1 MPKLCNEDRSQL
13 QALQDGWNNLYTQ
26 IQAAATAAAKCT
38 PPGTPM
44 STTDFPTNAK
54 QQMDILALALACD
67 LTRVASLQFSTSTS
81 QVTHKWLGSNQTDIH
96 HTYSHQGPTSLYQIA
111 PCTSY
116 NNMGQCA
123 VTPDI
128 YAASNLTLYN
138 NNQTLAQQEAI
149 DLFYATQVAYLAQ
162 KLNGISGASGT
173 LLDQSVICWGNE
185 LDMGAAH
192 NHDDTPFVLVGGA
205 NGQLK
210 TGNLATF
217 PLDVLDGDAKT
228 AAKNDRS
235 HNDLLLTL
243 AKVMGTPMSTF
254 GESSYCTG
262 PISEILN
269 G

>member
-1 MPKLCNEDRSQL
+1 
-13 QALQDGWNNLYTQ
+13 
-26 IQAAATAAAKCT
+26 
-38 PPGTPM
+38 
-44 STTDFPTNAK
+44 
-54 QQMDILALALACD
+54 
-67 LTRVASLQFSTSTS
+67 
-81 QVTHKWLGSNQTDIH
+81 
-96 HTYSHQGPTSLYQIA
+96 
-111 PCTSY
+111 
-116 NNMGQCA
+116 

-128 YAASNLTLYN
+128 YAASNLNLYQN
-138 NNQTLAQQEAI
+138 VAQQEAI

-162 KLNGISGASGT
+162 KLNGITGANTGT

-217 PLDVLDGDAKT
+217 PLDVLDGDMKV

-243 AKVMGTPMSTF
+243 AKVMGTSMTTF
-254 GESSYCTG
+254 GEPTFCTG
-262 PISEILN
+262 PITDILN